1 MREIPWRQLG
11 DSINSQV
18 VYWDKYAITDD
29 RLRRENYQNLIDD
42 FTLWTHA
49 GPTNPDP
56 EMQHWEIIAYAGSL
70 LTVYA
75 WLIEYGHPEFTRGGS
90 DEDKS

>member
-1 MREIPWRQLG
+1 MREIPWLPLG
-11 DSINSQV
+11 DSINSKV
-18 VYWDKYAITDD
+18 VYWGKYAITDD
-29 RLRRENYQNLIDD
+29 RLRRDQYQSDD

-49 GPTNPDP
+49 RSPSPDP
-56 EMQHWEIIAYAGSL
+56 GMQRWEIIAYASGL

-75 WLIEYGHPEFTRGGS
+75 WLIEYKHPDFTRGGS